1 MKYCV
6 TSVILPEFDVPE
18 TCALLQELGYD
29 GVEWRV
35 RYTPEQAIGQGFS
48 MWGEH
53 KTGLSPANLA
63 QRAHEVARITAD
75 HGLEIPAIA
84 ANLRCDELDE
94 IKRLADGV
102 ARMGQIP
109 IRLAR
114 PPATTDPPITT
125 TSTSAQST
133 RTAKRSTCSNPTA
146 SAASSKSTAAR

>member
-63 QRAHEVARITAD
+63 QSCLLYTSPSPRDRTRD
-75 HGLEIPAIA
+75 
-84 ANLRCDELDE
+84 
-94 IKRLADGV
+94 
-102 ARMGQIP
+102 RMP
-109 IRLAR
+109 
-114 PPATTDPPITT
+114 
-125 TSTSAQST
+125 SSA
-133 RTAKRSTCSNPTA
+133 
-146 SAASSKSTAAR
+146 